1 VINIYIGYDEHHSIT
16 YDACKFSIIKGNSK
30 YDINVIPI
38 NYNTINSYDRIM
50 DKYESTQ
57 FSFARFW
64 VPYESNYKG
73 ISIFCD
79 SDFIFMDS
87 IDNLIDLYDDRY
99 AIMCCQ
105 HNYTPNSDIK
115 MNGKIQS
122 SYPRK
127 NWSSLMIFNNEH
139 PKNKTLNPLT
149 LNNQSGA
156 FLHRFNWLDDNEIGS
171 LPLDWNYLVG
181 YYTGKDPKALHYT
194 DGGPWLKGYENC
206 KYSDIWYEHKN
217 KICKK

>member
-1 VINIYIGYDEHHSIT
+1 MINIYIGYDEHHSIT

-149 LNNQSGA
+149 LLIINLA
-156 FLHRFNWLDDNEIGS
+156 HFYIDL
-171 LPLDWNYLVG
+171 
-181 YYTGKDPKALHYT
+181 TG
-194 DGGPWLKGYENC
+194 
-206 KYSDIWYEHKN
+206 
-217 KICKK
+217 